1 MNSLNLIKE
10 LYSILSLSQK
20 KTIIYLQFLVLLMS
34 LLEVMSILAVGPFIA
49 AISDNSI
56 LDGDNFVGKIYL
68 FIGIEDKIL
77 FLRILGIFVFI
88 LLLSSTFVST
98 LTIWKLSVKSITFGT
113 DLSIRLFEHYMRQPW
128 LFHTQN
134 NTNNLIN
141 KLMNECNR
149 VTMGIIQPTLQ
160 LNAKLMVA
168 MSICIALFI
177 YNPIVS
183 IIVGL
188 ILSFSYFIIY
198 KIVRNELEAN
208 GEKISNFQSKRIKS
222 MAEGL
227 GGIRDILLY
236 GRQKRFIKNYS
247 NFSSVWAQAYAK
259 NYAIGLLPRYI
270 IELIGLGTII
280 FLILYLLFLNNNT
293 FSIILP
299 TLSVFAIAGY
309 KLLPAFQ
316 QVYASLSSLKSE
328 GKAFYNLRGDLIK
341 SSLNK
346 EIKLNLQ
353 NSNLNFDKKISFD
366 NVSFSYPRNNKTV
379 LNNIDLS
386 IKINSNVGIVGPSGS
401 GKSTLIDL
409 ILGLIRPTKGNIRID
424 NETLTENNIAF
435 WQKKIALVS
444 QSIYLA
450 DSTIKENIAF
460 GISKKNISE
469 DHIKKV
475 IDLASLNDFINSL
488 DKGIDTFVGER
499 GIQLSGGQIQRIGI
513 ARALYNNAEVLVLD
527 EATSSLDGLTEKSIM
542 SAVNSFYGKK
552 TIIIVAHRL
561 STVKNCDKL
570 YLMNNGKV
578 VDSGSY
584 EELIKDSEY
593 FRELSKTS

>member
-20 KTIIYLQFLVLLMS
+20 RTIIYLQFLVLLMS